1 MTVLDR
7 LENSPGNR
15 NGRVSVG
22 DHAVLLF
29 RVDHGGGN
37 CQMAAGVDNRARS
50 VGNKRNVDGRVNHG
64 TFNIHF

>member
-15 NGRVSVG
+15 NGRVSAG

-29 RVDHGGGN
+29 GVDHGRGN
-37 CQMAAGVDNRARS
+37 CQMAPGVDNRARS
-50 VGNKRNVDGRVNHG
+50 VGNEPNVDGRFNHG
-64 TFNIHF
+64 TFNFHF